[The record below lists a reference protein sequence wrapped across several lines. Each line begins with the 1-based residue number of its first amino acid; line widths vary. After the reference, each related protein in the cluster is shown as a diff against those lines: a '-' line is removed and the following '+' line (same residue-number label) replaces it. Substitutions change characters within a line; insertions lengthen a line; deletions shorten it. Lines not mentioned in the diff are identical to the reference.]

1 MLALSCLSVG
11 LVPHAAVRTQPLVQA
26 QPPLRVARRAPPP
39 QAHAAAIYESSQMAT
54 TVQLG
59 LDPTVISDTLL
70 DLGVYGLLALTVGLT
85 LYSIYVTLDES
96 NKKARR
102 QRGHSRPQASRPHV
116 RGTRTSLLRAVRT
129 GGAGQPA
136 SGDHARSDAEP
147 VPASGVLSHTT
158 NRRGYPYPYPSPLPG
173 GQAGGWTNPNPDGA
187 LVKEDDPA
195 GLRKNMVYNPVRYG

>member
-102 QRGHSRPQASRPHV
+102 QRGHSRHGPPDRACGVRAPACCVLYAPEAQGSLP
-116 RGTRTSLLRAVRT
+116 RGTTHGPTPSPYRPLACFHTRRTVVADLPLPLPLTLTLTRRT
-129 GGAGQPA
+129 GGRL
-136 SGDHARSDAEP
+136 DEP
-147 VPASGVLSHTT
+147 
-158 NRRGYPYPYPSPLPG
+158 
-173 GQAGGWTNPNPDGA
+173 
-187 LVKEDDPA
+187 
-195 GLRKNMVYNPVRYG
+195 

>member
-11 LVPHAAVRTQPLVQA
+11 LVPHAAVRTQLLVQA
-26 QPPLRVARRAPPP
+26 QPPLRVSRRAPPP

-96 NKKARR
+96 NKKARPTPSTLTPT
-102 QRGHSRPQASRPHV
+102 GLPTV
-116 RGTRTSLLRAVRT
+116 RAGYAHQPAACCCTHRRRRAACLGGPRTVRRRARTGLWRAFTHDEPSWLPLHLTLTLTRRT
-129 GGAGQPA
+129 GGWL
-136 SGDHARSDAEP
+136 DEP
-147 VPASGVLSHTT
+147 
-158 NRRGYPYPYPSPLPG
+158 
-173 GQAGGWTNPNPDGA
+173 
-187 LVKEDDPA
+187 
-195 GLRKNMVYNPVRYG
+195 

>member
-102 QRGHSRPQASRPHV
+102 QRGHSRPGLPTV
-116 RGTRTSLLRAVRT
+116 RAGYALQPAACCTHRRRRAACLGGPRTVRRRARTSLWRAFTHDEPTWRT
-129 GGAGQPA
+129 
-136 SGDHARSDAEP
+136 
-147 VPASGVLSHTT
+147 
-158 NRRGYPYPYPSPLPG
+158 YPYP
-173 GQAGGWTNPNPDGA
+173 
-187 LVKEDDPA
+187 
-195 GLRKNMVYNPVRYG
+195 

>member
-102 QRGHSRPQASRPHV
+102 QRRHSRPRASRLYV

-129 GGAGQPA
+129 GGAG
-136 SGDHARSDAEP
+136 
-147 VPASGVLSHTT
+147 
-158 NRRGYPYPYPSPLPG
+158 
-173 GQAGGWTNPNPDGA
+173 
-187 LVKEDDPA
+187 
-195 GLRKNMVYNPVRYG
+195 

>member
-70 DLGVYGLLALTVGLT
+70 DLGVYGLLALTAGLT

-102 QRGHSRPQASRPHV
+102 QRGHSRPRASRLYV
-116 RGTRTSLLRAVRT
+116 RGTRTRLLRAVRT
-129 GGAGQPA
+129 GGAGQLA
-136 SGDHARSDAEP
+136 SGAHARSVRRARTGLWRAFTHDEP
-147 VPASGVLSHTT
+147 SWL
-158 NRRGYPYPYPSPLPG
+158 PLHLTLTLTG

-187 LVKEDDPA
+187 LVKEDDPP
-195 GLRKNMVYNPVRYG
+195 GFRKNMVYNPVRYG

>member
-102 QRGHSRPQASRPHV
+102 QRGHSRPRPPDCTCGV
-116 RGTRTSLLRAVRT
+116 RAPACCVLYAPEAQGSLPRGPT
-129 GGAGQPA
+129 HGPY
-136 SGDHARSDAEP
+136 AEP

-158 NRRGYPYPYPSPLPG
+158 NRRGGPTPTPTPHPYPEDRRA
-173 GQAGGWTNPNPDGA
+173 AGRTLTPTGRW
-187 LVKEDDPA
+187 
-195 GLRKNMVYNPVRYG
+195 

>member
-11 LVPHAAVRTQPLVQA
+11 LVPHAAVRTQPLVQV

-102 QRGHSRPQASRPHV
+102 QRGHPRPRASRLYV
-116 RGTRTSLLRAVRT
+116 RGTRSSLLRAVRT

-147 VPASGVLSHTT
+147 VLASGVLSHTT
-158 NRRGYPYPYPSPLPG
+158 NRRGGPTPTPNPHPHPYPEDRRA
-173 GQAGGWTNPNPDGA
+173 AGRTLTPTGRW
-187 LVKEDDPA
+187 
-195 GLRKNMVYNPVRYG
+195 

>member
-1 MLALSCLSVG
+1 MLY
-11 LVPHAAVRTQPLVQA
+11 VPAKVP
-26 QPPLRVARRAPPP
+26 AP
-39 QAHAAAIYESSQMAT
+39 
-54 TVQLG
+54 
-59 LDPTVISDTLL
+59 
-70 DLGVYGLLALTVGLT
+70 
-85 LYSIYVTLDES
+85 
-96 NKKARR
+96 
-102 QRGHSRPQASRPHV
+102 
-116 RGTRTSLLRAVRT
+116 LRAVRT